1 MKVKS
6 NPFLRYSLALAVSS
20 TFLSAT
26 AATYDWTG
34 ATDSNFTTGS
44 NWVGGVWTQWSDYN
58 IGGTPTNTTLTI
70 DGYFGISSLNL
81 QSGLTTDIVINA
93 TPGTNP
99 IIMGTD
105 QSSSLG
111 LITIAADSRN
121 LTINGEYI
129 ASTAVTW
136 NVGAGRTFTMA
147 GQLNNWY
154 NPASLIKNG
163 AGTAVLSNA
172 NGYTGTTTINAGTLL
187 VTNST
192 ALGVGGHNGGTMTFI
207 QDGATL
213 SLQGG
218 ISLDEHFHVWGAGV
232 GGLGAVRS
240 LSGNNALT
248 NAPGGGAGYAL
259 RSNTTVGVDADT
271 LTVSGFYNGDGGS
284 YGITKVG
291 AGSLVFSQ
299 VSTYTGSTTIN
310 GGTISN
316 GASAGT
322 SIALNGLTLNG
333 GELAATNAP
342 DASLGNFHLQGD
354 VTVGGSV
361 RSTISADLR
370 VVSNQTRDFNVGSTG
385 DPSGVDLLISGK
397 LGHQNGVAWGY
408 ATKSGAGTMK
418 MSGVNELGGMTVNAG
433 RLILEDTAIGWAF
446 PVQGLINNSQVEFSV
461 ISGSQSSAANISGTG
476 ALSKSGTGSLTF
488 SGNNSYTGGT
498 TINNGTLVASRN
510 TLGTGAV
517 VINNGGTLYVNDQW
531 VLCGINDHGVA
542 ERNIGTLTINAG
554 GILQFDATTGF
565 ANGATN
571 LYLNGGL
578 ITGGPNNHRGDLF
591 LYKGN
596 EQITAGGATTST
608 IASVIGLTGNNNSI
622 TVDGGSTLNITG
634 LVKNSDWAGNGGG
647 SGGIIKAGNGTLTLA
662 AANTYNG
669 STTINAGTLAVQN
682 GYSSS
687 GFAISTNAVLELN
700 VASGTR
706 DYASTTFSGTGI
718 LRKAGDGGAI
728 WGPGTAN
735 FALGAGSLID
745 VQAGSLTGGSN
756 ANENWSNNLAS
767 LNVAGGAFFHGV
779 EANVRVDA
787 LTGAGTITSGY
798 PGAGYQ
804 NFTFGVNNG
813 SGNFSGVLADSDT
826 AAGNFV
832 KVGTGTQALTGANTY
847 SGSTTVN
854 GGTLAISTAYLN
866 DSSTVSIANGAVL
879 QLTHALTDTIN
890 ELWVGGVQQSP
901 GIYSVSNSAGF
912 ITGTGSLNVLNGPP
926 ADPFLAWINAT
937 WPTLSNK
944 TAAGDPDN
952 DGIANLLEYVL
963 QGGDPSASSTNVL
976 PTVNS
981 SGANLVFT
989 FFSRSAASGVTQN
1002 FEYGNDLIG
1011 WTPIAIP
1018 GGSGVTVVAQGGGI
1032 DKIEI
1037 TVAKGAETKL
1047 FGRLLVTKP

>member
-6 NPFLRYSLALAVSS
+6 NPFLCYSLALAASS
-20 TFLSAT
+20 AFLFAN

-44 NWVGGVWTQWSDYN
+44 NWAGGVWTQWSDYN

-70 DGYFGISSLNL
+70 DGYFGISSLTL

-93 TPGTNP
+93 IPGTNP
-99 IIMGTD
+99 VIMGTD

-136 NVGAGRTFTMA
+136 NVGAGRTLTMA

-154 NPASLIKNG
+154 NPASLVKNG
-163 AGTAVLSNA
+163 AGTVVLGSN
-172 NGYTGTTTINAGTLL
+172 NGY
-187 VTNST
+187 S
-192 ALGVGGHNGGTMTFI
+192 
-207 QDGATL
+207 
-213 SLQGG
+213 
-218 ISLDEHFHVWGAGV
+218 
-232 GGLGAVRS
+232 
-240 LSGNNALT
+240 
-248 NAPGGGAGYAL
+248 
-259 RSNTTVGVDADT
+259 
-271 LTVSGFYNGDGGS
+271 
-284 YGITKVG
+284 
-291 AGSLVFSQ
+291 
-299 VSTYTGSTTIN
+299 GSTTIN
-310 GGTISN
+310 GGVISN
-316 GASAGT
+316 GAAAGV
-322 SIALNGLTLNG
+322 SIALRGLTLNG
-333 GELAATNAP
+333 GELAATNVP

-354 VTVGGSV
+354 VTVGGST

-370 VVSNQTRDFNVGSTG
+370 VVNNQTRDFNVGSTG

-408 ATKSGAGTMK
+408 ASKSGVGTMK

-433 RLILEDTAIGWAF
+433 RLILEDTATGWTF
-446 PVQGLINNSQVEFSV
+446 PVQGLTNNSQVEFSV
-461 ISGSQSSAANISGTG
+461 TSGSQSSAANISGTG
-476 ALSKSGTGSLTF
+476 ALSKSGTGSLTL

-498 TINNGTLVASRN
+498 TINHGTLVASRN

-542 ERNIGTLTINAG
+542 ERNIGTLTINSG

-591 LYKGN
+591 LYNGN

-647 SGGIIKAGNGTLTLA
+647 SGGFIKAGNGTLTLA

-669 STTINAGTLAVQN
+669 STTVDAGTLAIQN

-687 GFAISTNAVLELN
+687 GFVISTGAVLELN

-718 LRKAGDGGAI
+718 LRKTGDGGAI
-728 WGPGTAN
+728 WGGATAN

-745 VQAGSLTGGSN
+745 VQAGSLTGGSH

-787 LTGAGTITSGY
+787 LTGNGTLTSGY

-813 SGNFSGVLADSDT
+813 SGTFSGVLADSDT

-832 KVGTGTQALTGANTY
+832 KAGTGTQILIGNNTYTGTTTVSAGTLLVTGQLGDTAVTVESNGVIGGSGIILGSLNFDAGANLLVNLADPLEISANVTFDGFGFLNLLGWDYTTAENGTY
-847 SGSTTVN
+847 TLLAGSN
-854 GGTLAISTAYLN
+854 ISLAN
-866 DSSTVSIANGAVL
+866 VANVGLENAFDLGA
-879 QLTHALTDTIN
+879 
-890 ELWVGGVQQSP
+890 GRK
-901 GIYSVSNSAGF
+901 IYF
-912 ITGTGSLNVLNGPP
+912 QTGSLQAVVVPESSALLLGTLGVLG
-926 ADPFLAWINAT
+926 
-937 WPTLSNK
+937 
-944 TAAGDPDN
+944 
-952 DGIANLLEYVL
+952 LL
-963 QGGDPSASSTNVL
+963 
-976 PTVNS
+976 
-981 SGANLVFT
+981 
-989 FFSRSAASGVTQN
+989 R
-1002 FEYGNDLIG
+1002 
-1011 WTPIAIP
+1011 
-1018 GGSGVTVVAQGGGI
+1018 
-1032 DKIEI
+1032 
-1037 TVAKGAETKL
+1037 
-1047 FGRLLVTKP
+1047 RRR

>member
-6 NPFLRYSLALAVSS
+6 NPFLRYSLALAASS
-20 TFLSAT
+20 AVLFAN

-44 NWVGGVWTQWSDYN
+44 NWAGGVWTQWSDYN

-70 DGYFGISSLNL
+70 DGYFGISSLTL

-93 TPGTNP
+93 IPGTNP
-99 IIMGTD
+99 VIMGTD

-136 NVGAGRTFTMA
+136 NVGAGRTLTMA

-154 NPASLIKNG
+154 NPASLVKNG
-163 AGTAVLSNA
+163 AGTVVLGSN
-172 NGYTGTTTINAGTLL
+172 NGY
-187 VTNST
+187 S
-192 ALGVGGHNGGTMTFI
+192 
-207 QDGATL
+207 
-213 SLQGG
+213 
-218 ISLDEHFHVWGAGV
+218 
-232 GGLGAVRS
+232 
-240 LSGNNALT
+240 
-248 NAPGGGAGYAL
+248 
-259 RSNTTVGVDADT
+259 
-271 LTVSGFYNGDGGS
+271 
-284 YGITKVG
+284 
-291 AGSLVFSQ
+291 
-299 VSTYTGSTTIN
+299 GSTTIN
-310 GGTISN
+310 GGVISN
-316 GASAGT
+316 GAAAGV
-322 SIALNGLTLNG
+322 SIALRGLTLNG
-333 GELAATNAP
+333 GELAATNVP

-354 VTVGGSV
+354 VTVGGST

-370 VVSNQTRDFNVGSTG
+370 VVNNQTRDFNVGSTG

-408 ATKSGAGTMK
+408 ASKSGVGTMK

-433 RLILEDTAIGWAF
+433 RLILEDTAIGWTF
-446 PVQGLINNSQVEFSV
+446 PVQGLTNNSQVEFSV
-461 ISGSQSSAANISGTG
+461 TSGSQSSAANISGTG
-476 ALSKSGTGSLTF
+476 ALSKSGTGSLTL

-498 TINNGTLVASRN
+498 TINYGTLVASRN

-542 ERNIGTLTINAG
+542 ERNIGTLTINPG

-571 LYLNGGL
+571 LYINGGL

-591 LYKGN
+591 LYNGN

-647 SGGIIKAGNGTLTLA
+647 SGGFIKAGNGTLTLA

-669 STTINAGTLAVQN
+669 STTINAGTLAIQN

-687 GFAISTNAVLELN
+687 GFVISTGAVLELN

-718 LRKAGDGGAI
+718 LRKTGDGGAI
-728 WGPGTAN
+728 WGGATAN

-745 VQAGSLTGGSN
+745 VQAGSLTGGSH

-787 LTGAGTITSGY
+787 LTGNGTLTSGY

-813 SGNFSGVLADSDT
+813 SGTFSGVLADSDT

-832 KVGTGTQALTGANTY
+832 KAGTGTQILIGNNTY
-847 SGSTTVN
+847 TGTTTVSA
-854 GGTLAISTAYLN
+854 GTLLVTGQLGNTAVIVE
-866 DSSTVSIANGAVL
+866 SNGV
-879 QLTHALTDTIN
+879 I
-890 ELWVGGVQQSP
+890 GGS
-901 GIYSVSNSAGF
+901 GI
-912 ITGTGSLNVLNGPP
+912 ILGSLNF
-926 ADPFLAWINAT
+926 D
-937 WPTLSNK
+937 
-944 TAAGDPDN
+944 
-952 DGIANLLEYVL
+952 DGANLLVNLADPLEISANVTFDGFGFTNLLGWDYTTAENGTYTLLAGSNISLANVANVGLENAFDLGAGRKIYFQNGSLQAVVVPESSALLLGTLGVL
-963 QGGDPSASSTNVL
+963 G
-976 PTVNS
+976 
-981 SGANLVFT
+981 
-989 FFSRSAASGVTQN
+989 
-1002 FEYGNDLIG
+1002 
-1011 WTPIAIP
+1011 
-1018 GGSGVTVVAQGGGI
+1018 
-1032 DKIEI
+1032 
-1037 TVAKGAETKL
+1037 
-1047 FGRLLVTKP
+1047 LLRRRR